1 MEKFIKIFWIVWVC
15 LALISFVSA
24 FWAPLFYKIIGIAF
38 GSINIIAILSVVISY
53 FQGAFNKEADIEDG
67 MPMQTEDEE
76 TYKEETSAE

>member
-1 MEKFIKIFWIVWVC
+1 MEKFIKIFWTVWVC

-53 FQGAFNKEADIEDG
+53 FQGAFNKDIENELQL
-67 MPMQTEDEE
+67 QTEDKEIIE
-76 TYKEETSAE
+76 EETSEE

>member
-1 MEKFIKIFWIVWVC
+1 MEKFIKIFWTVWVC

-53 FQGAFNKEADIEDG
+53 FQGAFNKDIEDG
-67 MPMQTEDEE
+67 MSMQAEDEE

>member
-1 MEKFIKIFWIVWVC
+1 MEKFIKIFWTVWAC

-53 FQGAFNKEADIEDG
+53 FQGAFNKDIEDG
-67 MPMQTEDEE
+67 MSMQAEDEE

>member
-1 MEKFIKIFWIVWVC
+1 MEKFIKIFWTVWVC

-53 FQGAFNKEADIEDG
+53 FQGAFNKDIENEL
-67 MPMQTEDEE
+67 QLQEEDKEIIE
-76 TYKEETSAE
+76 EETSEE

>member
-53 FQGAFNKEADIEDG
+53 FQGAFNKETDIEDG
-67 MPMQTEDEE
+67 MSMQTENKE
-76 TYKEETSAE
+76 TYKEETAE

>member
-1 MEKFIKIFWIVWVC
+1 MEKFIKIFWTVWVC

-53 FQGAFNKEADIEDG
+53 FQGAFNKDIENEL
-67 MPMQTEDEE
+67 QLQEEDKE
-76 TYKEETSAE
+76 TIEEETSEE